1 MQREAVT
8 TTEGPV
14 LILAGAGSGKTR
26 ALTCR
31 IAYLIQEKHISPFN
45 ILAVTFTNKAAR
57 EMGDRV
63 ARLLAPPHES
73 TNQAQKYKNTNISV
87 DSRLR
92 GNVRKES
99 GNDNENHDLST
110 SQPLNLSATT
120 LAKLP
125 WLGTF
130 HSICVKILRREAHHL
145 GFDRSFTIYDDQDQQ
160 SVIKKIL
167 RDLQLD
173 PKKTSPS
180 SISYFISGAKA
191 ELMSA
196 EEYSKYASYGFQKI
210 VGEVYFAYEKA
221 LKRAEAMDFDDLI
234 LNCVRLFREF
244 PELLE
249 KYQRQ
254 FQYILIDEYQD
265 TNHAQYDWAKL
276 LASKHHNICVVGDDF
291 QSIYSWRG
299 ANFRNILDFG
309 KDYPEAKI
317 IKMEQNYRST
327 KSILGAAQGVI
338 EQNKDRTDKKLW
350 TDNQDGVPVTVFEAG
365 SDRDEAD
372 FVTREIRALRMNGLN
387 YSDFAVL
394 YRTNAQSRQFE
405 ETFIHYG
412 IPYQII
418 GGVSFYQRR
427 EVKDIIAYL
436 RYIHNP
442 RDLVSLERIINVPAR
457 GIGPKTAE
465 LLLEIKSSR
474 PEADQPMAENIKE
487 TEELPDKLRKFEEMI
502 EDLREYYQKHSIVE
516 LIDTLARRT
525 GYKDYL
531 LDGTPEGEARWE
543 NIEELM
549 NISASYA
556 GEQEERHPE
565 QSEGSHAQQEDS
577 SVKSQNDITNQLSE
591 FLERVSL
598 YQDTE
603 NLDKNRD
610 AVVLMTLHA
619 AKGLEYDTV
628 FIAGLEEGIFPHSRS
643 LTEKDQLEEERRL
656 CYVGMTRAQKRL
668 YLLYARQ
675 RLFHGNIMASMPS
688 RFLGEIPAEF
698 TDVL

>member
-1 MQREAVT
+1 MGILEQLNPEQREAVT
-8 TTEGPV
+8 TTSGPV
-14 LILAGAGSGKTR
+14 LVLAGAGSGKTR
-26 ALTCR
+26 ALTYR
-31 IAYLIQEKHISPFN
+31 IAYLIQEKRVSPYS
-45 ILAVTFTNKAAR
+45 ILAVTFTNKAAH
-57 EMGDRV
+57 EMSNRV
-63 ARLLAPPHES
+63 ARLLAFSLNKTNWPNES
-73 TNQAQKYKNTNISV
+73 NLTN
-87 DSRLR
+87 
-92 GNVRKES
+92 
-99 GNDNENHDLST
+99 
-110 SQPLNLSATT
+110 
-120 LAKLP
+120 KLP

-130 HSICVKILRREAHHL
+130 HSICVKILRREANHL
-145 GFDRSFTIYDDQDQQ
+145 GYERSFTIYDDQDQQ
-160 SVIKKIL
+160 AVIKKIL

-191 ELMSA
+191 ELMTAA
-196 EEYSKYASYGFQKI
+196 EYTKYATYGFQKI
-210 VGEVYFAYEKA
+210 VSEVYFAYEKA

-265 TNHAQYDWAKL
+265 TNHAQYVWAKL
-276 LASKHHNICVVGDDF
+276 LASDHHNICVVGDDF

-338 EQNKDRTDKKLW
+338 EKNKDRTDKKLW
-350 TDNQDGVPVTVFEAG
+350 TENKEGVPVTVFEAG

-372 FVTREIRALRMNGLN
+372 FVTREIRALRMNSLN
-387 YSDFAVL
+387 YSDFAIL

-405 ETFIHYG
+405 ETFIRYG

-427 EVKDIIAYL
+427 EVKDVIAYL

-465 LLLEIKSSR
+465 LLLEVKSQKSKVKS
-474 PEADQPMAENIKE
+474 M
-487 TEELPDKLRKFEEMI
+487 EELPDKVRKFEEMI
-502 EDLREYYQKHSIVE
+502 TSLREYYQKHSIVE
-516 LIDTLARRT
+516 LIDTLARMT

-549 NISASYA
+549 NIAAAQAAPYENTKEGTKVRKYKSGDEPVPQNTIPASRSVIPAKA
-556 GEQEERHPE
+556 GIQT
-565 QSEGSHAQQEDS
+565 GSQIESGMTS
-577 SVKSQNDITNQLSE
+577 SRETDNQLEE

-598 YQDTE
+598 YQDSE
-603 NLDKNRD
+603 KLDKDRD

-675 RLFHGNIMASMPS
+675 RLFHGNIMASLPS

-698 TDVL
+698 TDIL